1 MSKNIIENKKSKSEL
16 DAKYKSLDANTT
28 LAIDSLDKKYRGKET
43 VHAVKNVNFKI
54 EEGEFV
60 SIIGPSGSGKSTIL
74 RMVAGFE
81 EPTEG
86 RVVLDNIDITNQEPF
101 DRDTNMM
108 FQDLALFP
116 NYTVSQNI
124 QYGPKQKGIT
134 KEKRKEMAEEMLEVV
149 ELAGYGGRKIDEL
162 SGGEQQRVA
171 LARCLVNRPS
181 VVLFDE
187 PLASLDRQ
195 LRQHMTTE
203 LSHIQE
209 ETGSTFLYV
218 THDQEVALSASDR
231 VIVLNNG
238 EIEQVG
244 SPDDLYNNPET
255 EFVATFVG
263 DINLFEKEIR
273 IRTKQNEA
281 IRVDKEPLS
290 VSGKK
295 FESIN
300 DGESVKIGIRP
311 HDTGIKTNV
320 KHVSDY
326 YIPGEIKSLLFKGEN
341 DKITVKTE
349 IGELTVESSKEFTK
363 GDSVFLDF
371 ATRDIHIFSEK

>member
-1 MSKNIIENKKSKSEL
+1 MSEQVEITDSESNL
-16 DAKYKSLDANTT
+16 TEAEDDANWNTT
-28 LAIDSLDKKYRGKET
+28 LRIDSLDKKYQGDET
-43 VHAVKNVNFKI
+43 VHAVKDVSFKI

-74 RMVAGFE
+74 RMIAGFE

-86 RVVLDNIDITNQEPF
+86 EIILDMIDITDWEPF
-101 DRDTNMM
+101 DRDVNMM

-124 QYGPKQKGIT
+124 QYGPKQDGVP
-134 KEKRKEMAEEMLEVV
+134 KEKREEMAEEMLEVV
-149 ELAGYGGRKIDEL
+149 ELSGYGERNIDEL

-171 LARCLVNRPS
+171 LARCMVNRPS

-203 LSHIQE
+203 LSDIQE
-209 ETGSTFLYV
+209 RTGSTFLYV

-231 VIVLNNG
+231 VIILNDG

-244 SPDDLYNNPET
+244 SPDELYNNPKT

-263 DINLFEKEIR
+263 DMNFFVSEV
-273 IRTKQNEA
+273 QNSTENNGA
-281 IRVDKEPLS
+281 IRVDEEPLI
-290 VSGKK
+290 VSSDEYPDISKT
-295 FESIN
+295 
-300 DGESVKIGIRP
+300 DRMKIGVRP
-311 HDTGIKTNV
+311 HDVKIKTRIEN
-320 KHVSDY
+320 VSDCY
-326 YIPGEIKSLLFKGEN
+326 LPGVVESTLFKG
-341 DKITVKTE
+341 DKDTVTVE
-349 IGELTVESSKEFTK
+349 TDIGEFSAECNKGIKK
-363 GDSVFLDF
+363 GDSVFVEF
-371 ATRDIHIFSEK
+371 SSSDIYIFPGE

>member
-16 DAKYKSLDANTT
+16 DGKYKSLDANTT

-86 RVVLDNIDITNQEPF
+86 RVVLDNIDITDLEPF

-124 QYGPKQKGIT
+124 QYGPKQKGIA
-134 KEKRKEMAEEMLEVV
+134 KEERKEMAEEMLEVV

-203 LSHIQE
+203 LSDIQE

-263 DINLFEKEIR
+263 DINLFEKEVR

-349 IGELTVESSKEFTK
+349 IGEFTVESSKEFTK